1 MNMLNQ
7 QANQTDLHAWDK
19 DHVWH
24 AFTQMAEY
32 EPLLIERGEGVYLF
46 DTEGNRY
53 IDGSSSMWCNVP
65 GHRHPRLDAAVH
77 KQLDKVAHTTNLGLS
92 NPTTTLLAKRLVE
105 ITPEPLA
112 KVFFSSDGSSATE
125 AALKMAFQYWQQS
138 LPLQGE
144 TLQQPAQ
151 QRTRFVSLGEAYH
164 GDTLGAIG
172 VGGVDRF
179 TSIFSPLTFEAIRVP
194 TPSSDLVFRAYKISK
209 RFDQDISAVVG
220 AFAITVE
227 DGVVASVRIA
237 FGGMAATPARAPA
250 CEAALI
256 GQLWSLDTAIAGGL
270 ALTED
275 FTPLTDLRASQDYR
289 TRVARNLLQRLHLDT
304 TQEAVPV
311 EVMAL

>member
-53 IDGSSSMWCNVP
+53 IDGSSSMWCNVH

-138 LPLQGE
+138 LP
-144 TLQQPAQ
+144 
-151 QRTRFVSLGEAYH
+151 F
-164 GDTLGAIG
+164 
-172 VGGVDRF
+172 
-179 TSIFSPLTFEAIRVP
+179 
-194 TPSSDLVFRAYKISK
+194 
-209 RFDQDISAVVG
+209 
-220 AFAITVE
+220 
-227 DGVVASVRIA
+227 
-237 FGGMAATPARAPA
+237 
-250 CEAALI
+250 
-256 GQLWSLDTAIAGGL
+256 AGGYP
-270 ALTED
+270 ATACS
-275 FTPLTDLRASQDYR
+275 TPNTFCV
-289 TRVARNLLQRLHLDT
+289 TR
-304 TQEAVPV
+304 
-311 EVMAL
+311 